1 MFAVFQNFHTDVR
14 GGKCSV
20 DISCRSLI
28 AYFHFQ
34 LVRLCE
40 NHRPVPI
47 PSDVSRRTRRKFLAQ
62 LRPCTLIES
71 GYKRDRSAASENR
84 LRAHSSF
91 CAVLVYVVATTCGM
105 TCRLFMCSSWLFI
118 PTNLFPAFLAFDG
131 KSLRS
136 WNVNGWQNLRAIAS
150 TNKSI

>member
-1 MFAVFQNFHTDVR
+1 MLAVFKNFHTDVR

-34 LVRLCE
+34 LSPTVY
-40 NHRPVPI
+40 HRPVPI

-91 CAVLVYVVATTCGM
+91 CAVLVFCRRNNLWNDLSALHVFVM
-105 TCRLFMCSSWLFI
+105 TLHTDKFISGFSRFRWKIVTKLECERRTESSR
-118 PTNLFPAFLAFDG
+118 D
-131 KSLRS
+131 R
-136 WNVNGWQNLRAIAS
+136 VH
-150 TNKSI
+150 